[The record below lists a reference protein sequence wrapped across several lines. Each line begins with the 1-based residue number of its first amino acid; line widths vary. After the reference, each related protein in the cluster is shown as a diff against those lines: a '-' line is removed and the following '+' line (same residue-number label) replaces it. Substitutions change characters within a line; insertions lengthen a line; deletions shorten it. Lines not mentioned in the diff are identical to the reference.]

1 MVDYLVH
8 FFINNK
14 IYLLTG
20 IVLLILVVLP
30 TKEKVSFKTQKFFYI
45 AAIIWIICFAYRV
58 NTGRDIISL
67 LSKSNDIDI
76 QAQPG
81 KLEGPFSKY
90 YSNEAGRSP
99 KDGN

>member
-1 MVDYLVH
+1 MIDYLVH

-14 IYLLTG
+14 IYLVTG
-20 IVLLILVVLP
+20 IVLLILVFLP
-30 TKEKVSFKTQKFFYI
+30 TKEKVSSKTQKLFYL

-58 NTGRDIISL
+58 TTGRDIISL
-67 LSKSNDIDI
+67 FSTSNEFDI

-81 KLEGPFSKY
+81 NLKGPFNKY

-99 KDGN
+99 TDRN